1 MLKCLPAWCMLAR
14 LMIKRHY
21 KSFVNDTVLNS
32 NREALY
38 GNNTLLFYSLCW
50 LLFYCCLAE
59 IKRRRKR
66 KRISFILKRHFRSP
80 TFNFSFLRLHCFTF
94 RFFVH
99 CSNSQRRFCLDNFFF
114 PFDFSFAA
122 SIAFWVVFLLSFCY
136 SLPLGC
142 MNVCKCAHFYGPFTI
157 LSFTHTKYNS
167 VQNNQNNN
175 NKYVCSLFSI
185 VFVACFLLLIAQ
197 CTIDV
202 TNLITY
208 M

>member
-21 KSFVNDTVLNS
+21 KSFVNDIVLNS

-114 PFDFSFAA
+114 LLT
-122 SIAFWVVFLLSFCY
+122 FLLQLPSHFGLYSYCHFAIRCHWGVWMFVSAHIFMAHLPFSRSLTPNIIACKTTKTTTTNMFVRFFPSF
-136 SLPLGC
+136 SLP
-142 MNVCKCAHFYGPFTI
+142 
-157 LSFTHTKYNS
+157 
-167 VQNNQNNN
+167 
-175 NKYVCSLFSI
+175 
-185 VFVACFLLLIAQ
+185 VFCFW
-197 CTIDV
+197 
-202 TNLITY
+202 
-208 M
+208 